1 MQMKELRLKLQY
13 ISLVCFLAYVAF
25 AQVYVQIMYCQFD
38 LKICK
43 KKKIPTP
50 EQQSNKTNGKC

>member
-43 KKKIPTP
+43 KKKNPNT
-50 EQQSNKTNGKC
+50 